1 MSKRTRTHPV
11 QFYLNDDEQYILEEK
26 YRLSRMKSKSAF
38 LRKIILYGFVYEV
51 DYSHIRKM
59 NNLLGNISSN
69 LNQIT
74 HRINSTNTVY
84 RKDLDDI
91 KELMEKIWQL
101 QKSMVGSL
109 YTQSATTWFCIW
121 LAQYYFVINR
131 LSD

>member
-1 MSKRTRTHPV
+1 MSKRTRIHPV

-38 LRKIILYGFVYEV
+38 LRKMILYGFVYEV

-59 NNLLGNISSN
+59 NTLLGNIGSN

-84 RKDLDDI
+84 PKGPGRYKGVNGKNMAVTKIHGIKTTVNKDNRI
-91 KELMEKIWQL
+91 HL
-101 QKSMVGSL
+101 QS
-109 YTQSATTWFCIW
+109 
-121 LAQYYFVINR
+121 R
-131 LSD
+131 

>member
-1 MSKRTRTHPV
+1 MRIIRFLLFFYAEKTNWRISMSKRTRTHPV

-84 RKDLDDI
+84 PKDLDDI

-101 QKSMVGSL
+101 QKSMVSKQPL
-109 YTQSATTWFCIW
+109 IKQ
-121 LAQYYFVINR
+121 
-131 LSD
+131 

>member
-1 MSKRTRTHPV
+1 MSKRTRNHPV

-38 LRKIILYGFVYEV
+38 LRKMILYGFVYEV

-59 NNLLGNISSN
+59 NTLLGNIGSNLNQITRSN

-84 RKDLDDI
+84 PKDLDDI

-101 QKSMVGSL
+101 QKSMVSKQPL
-109 YTQSATTWFCIW
+109 IKQ
-121 LAQYYFVINR
+121 
-131 LSD
+131 